1 MGLKFTSLNGR
12 FSDDMYFAYLGNQL
26 RLSYSDIDGDNQPY
40 SLDFVHRG
48 KKAKLNSKP
57 LMENILNV
65 DEFFGG
71 VSVAKERVIYLG
83 RCLYHGIE
91 PKLSSW
97 EKTHLVWGK
106 RHLAKKPDPTYK
118 IHDVYVRGTYYSELY
133 DVYVEVRYITNAVAK
148 TGAKT
153 DILIGVPQVVFEN
166 IFNEQI
172 LSRNV
177 ADFKA
182 LGFKLVGMED

>member
-12 FSDDMYFAYLGNQL
+12 FSDDMHSAFLGNQL

-48 KKAKLNSKP
+48 KKSKLSNKP
-57 LMENILNV
+57 LMENVLNV

-71 VSVAKERVIYLG
+71 AIVAKERVIYLG
-83 RCLYHGIE
+83 KCLYHGIE
-91 PKLSSW
+91 PALSSW
-97 EKTHLVWGK
+97 EKNHLVWGK

-133 DVYVEVRYITNAVAK
+133 DTHVEVRYVTNAIAK
-148 TGAKT
+148 SGTKL
-153 DILIGVPQVVFEN
+153 DELIGVPQVVFEN
-166 IFNEQI
+166 IFTEHL
-172 LSRNV
+172 LSRTV